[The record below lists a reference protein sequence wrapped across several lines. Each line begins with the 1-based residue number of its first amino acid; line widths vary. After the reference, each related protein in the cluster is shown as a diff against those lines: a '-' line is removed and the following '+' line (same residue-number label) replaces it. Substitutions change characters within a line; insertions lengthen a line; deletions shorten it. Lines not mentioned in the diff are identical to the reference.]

1 MDLVRKIRLTA
12 TTSSETPLGAGVKIR
27 TKQGGEYETRVD
39 MPKGHGVLTPL
50 TPAEKKAKFLDNVRF
65 SNTISKDR
73 AEKALEL
80 LEDLERVDNVKKIF
94 DLLTA

>member
-1 MDLVRKIRLTA
+1 MDLVHKIRLTA

-39 MPKGHGVLTPL
+39 MPRGHGTLTPL

-65 SNTISKDR
+65 SDTISKER
-73 AEKALEL
+73 AEEALGL
-80 LEDLERVDNVKKIF
+80 LENLERVDNVKKISG
-94 DLLTA
+94 LLTA